1 MERIGCRKGE
11 RQSRRSETGEVSL
24 KKRTEE
30 KRREEKRRWKQI
42 IEASDSSQGK
52 I

>member
-1 MERIGCRKGE
+1 MERIGCRRGE
-11 RQSRRSETGEVSL
+11 GCSGRSEIGEVSL
-24 KKRTEE
+24 KKRT
-30 KRREEKRRWKQI
+30 EEKRRWKQI